1 MQAMPRNAPDFTL
14 PAAGGGQIA
23 LSAQRPQPTVIFFY
37 PKDDTQACTVEAQEF
52 TANAAEFAA
61 AGAVVLGISKDSI
74 AKHEK
79 FIAKYD
85 LAVRLLSDTDGA
97 VCEAYGVWV
106 EKSMYGRNFMG
117 IERATFL
124 VDGRGRIVRE
134 WRKVKARGH
143 ADQVLAALK
152 AL

>member
-1 MQAMPRNAPDFTL
+1 M
-14 PAAGGGQIA
+14 PAAGGGQIT

-37 PKDDTQACTVEAQEF
+37 PKDDTQACTVEALEF